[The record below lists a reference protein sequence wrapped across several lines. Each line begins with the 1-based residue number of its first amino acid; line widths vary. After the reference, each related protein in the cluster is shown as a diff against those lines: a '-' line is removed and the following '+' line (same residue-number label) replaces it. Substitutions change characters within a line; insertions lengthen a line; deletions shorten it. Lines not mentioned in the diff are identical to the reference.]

1 MDRSYQANTVGTA
14 PSLAA
19 GSETGF
25 PTSGNKASGQLATI
39 PGAYWFHM
47 MTEELRNA
55 LVAMGITPT
64 ASDLTQL
71 AQAFN
76 KLLPLTGGDVTGV
89 IATNAYPS
97 LKSSS
102 ATNEGSLSFFG
113 GNSASSDAGAKIYLY
128 GGSSSEAGSFLIQA
142 GSTGGYA
149 QLKGTSAGSLLWK
162 NEPIITLTKSWT
174 SGDKWYRKY
183 SDGWIEQ
190 GGIISYSEVK
200 SQTITFNTAFTKT
213 PRVVFSAFSDGSAEF
228 TGSSVSTSNFAWRSN
243 ATTTGKI
250 HYYACGF

>member
-71 AQAFN
+71 AQALQ
-76 KLLPLTGGDVTGV
+76 KLLPIAGGTMTGDLALSLNAAVKRVDAAGVLALRGGMSTSDGAYLALYGKDAAELGMFTLAVSDGSNVYRLQGKNDATLTWC
-89 IATNAYPS
+89 
-97 LKSSS
+97 
-102 ATNEGSLSFFG
+102 
-113 GNSASSDAGAKIYLY
+113 GNSIVALAK
-128 GGSSSEAGSFLIQA
+128 E
-142 GSTGGYA
+142 
-149 QLKGTSAGSLLWK
+149 
-162 NEPIITLTKSWT
+162 WT
-174 SGDKWYRKY
+174 SGDKWYRKF
-183 SDGWIEQ
+183 SNGWIEQ